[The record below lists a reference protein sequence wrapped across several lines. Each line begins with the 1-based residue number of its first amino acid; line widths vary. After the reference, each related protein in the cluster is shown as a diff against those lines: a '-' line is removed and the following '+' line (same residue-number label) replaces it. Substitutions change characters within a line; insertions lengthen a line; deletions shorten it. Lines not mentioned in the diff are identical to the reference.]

1 MILHK
6 EKMPIR
12 VIAKKAKMAHST
24 VVATVKRMIDQL
36 NFKSRHR
43 CGRPRVATKR
53 VDIAIVK
60 TAKFSHKASSSVI
73 RSRLPDSQDKN
84 PSNRTIRRRLF
95 DVGLRS
101 YRSARKPKL
110 SLKNIKDR
118 MTFCHKYKLW
128 TSDQWERVM
137 FSDERT
143 LTQSYSLCRHVRRP
157 AKQRYNP
164 KYVIPTVKQAPK
176 VMVWGAV
183 AGVGMAGVWIT
194 PKTQQFM
201 DRFT

>member
-1 MILHK
+1 MIK
-6 EKMPIR
+6 
-12 VIAKKAKMAHST
+12 
-24 VVATVKRMIDQL
+24 QN
-36 NFKSRHR
+36 NFKSRHH
-43 CGRPRVATKR
+43 CGRPRVTTKR

-60 TAKFSHKASSSVI
+60 TAKFSPKASSSVI
-73 RSRLPDSQDKN
+73 RSRLPGSPDKK

-101 YRSARKPKL
+101 YRPARKPKL
-110 SLKNIKDR
+110 SLKNTKDR

-137 FSDERT
+137 FSDEST
-143 LTQSYSLCRHVRRP
+143 FTQFYSFCRHVRRP

-176 VMVWGAV
+176 IMVWGALSG
-183 AGVGMAGVWIT
+183 AGRAGLGYGLCQ
-194 PKTQQFM
+194 KTQQLLDM
-201 DRFT
+201 FTWIYWKRNCQILLASKTPVT